1 MQGKAYSL
9 EVRSQA
15 VALALELGSF
25 SRAVEALATVLPAGS
40 DVPDD
45 SIILRWTKRLEPSA
59 YNVMQTERRAAIQDQ
74 WLDLEEMSLDR
85 LKQGVRSGQLKGQLL
100 ENMAGISA
108 DKRQRAEEME
118 RRTGSGGGIRELLA
132 LVQRKEHELLPDG
145 STRTTE
151 TKAIIA
157 AEGDME

>member
-1 MQGKAYSL
+1 M
-9 EVRSQA
+9 V
-15 VALALELGSF
+15 
-25 SRAVEALATVLPAGS
+25 
-40 DVPDD
+40 
-45 SIILRWTKRLEPSA
+45 LRWTKRLEPTA
-59 YNVMQTERRAAIQDQ
+59 YSVMQTERRAAIQDQ

-85 LKQGVRSGQLKGQLL
+85 LEEDARSGQLKGQLL
-100 ENMAGISA
+100 ENMAGIAA

>member
-1 MQGKAYSL
+1 MPGKPYPL
-9 EVRSQA
+9 EVRARA

-25 SRAVEALATVLPAGS
+25 TRAVEALAAVLPPGS
-40 DVPDD
+40 DVPHN
-45 SIILRWTKRLEPSA
+45 SMVLRWTKRLEPTA
-59 YNVMQTERRAAIQDQ
+59 YSVMQTERRAAIQDQ

-85 LKQGVRSGQLKGQLL
+85 LEEDARSGQLKGQLL
-100 ENMAGISA
+100 ENMAGIAA